1 MDIQHVEVSSKDQV
15 DALKGRYRC
24 FGQEILQ
31 EKRPGET
38 STRRIEYAP
47 SVGKTESDNIARRP
61 AVIRPE
67 LRIGIEITSQNN
79 GNGGS
84 AHESQKLRGLREL
97 RLLRIRQAGH

>member
-24 FGQEILQ
+24 SGQEILQ

-47 SVGKTESDNIARRP
+47 SVRKTESDNIARRR
-61 AVIRPE
+61 AVIRSQF
-67 LRIGIEITSQNN
+67 RIGIEIASQNN

-84 AHESQKLRGLREL
+84 AHESQKLPGLRKL
-97 RLLRIRQAGH
+97 RFFRIPPARH